1 MILCASKSI
10 KKKMKKYNRFEK
22 ARLVGARALQ
32 IKMGAPILIKIPSN
46 VKSPREVAKLEFDK
60 DALPITVKR

>member
-1 MILCASKSI
+1 
-10 KKKMKKYNRFEK
+10 MKKYNRFEK